1 MAYVSKELKNEL
13 VAKLKPIM
21 KEYGIR
27 ATYKVR
33 NYSKLEINIRS
44 GKLFEAVD
52 EDSLSVHGV
61 GNEPSKNIIELFGS
75 DSKEVELLKK
85 IFDIVNEENYN
96 NSDAMVDYFDVGF
109 YWEINIGECDKPY
122 NFKGE

>member
-52 EDSLSVHGV
+52 SDSLSVYGV
-61 GNEPSKNIIELFGS
+61 GNEPSKGVIELFGS
-75 DSKEVELLKK
+75 DSKEIELLKK

-96 NSDAMVDYFDVGF
+96 NSDAMVDYFDIRF
-109 YWEINIGECDKPY
+109 FWEINIGEWDKPY
-122 NFKGE
+122 NFKG